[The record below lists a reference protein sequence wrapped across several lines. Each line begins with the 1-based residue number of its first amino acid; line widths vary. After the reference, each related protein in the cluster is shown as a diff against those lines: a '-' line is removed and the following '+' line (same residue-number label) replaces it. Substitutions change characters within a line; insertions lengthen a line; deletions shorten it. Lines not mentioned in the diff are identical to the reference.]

1 MFLFGGACPL
11 LTSSNRPTLSRQP
24 TQQVSSLFSLFFSL
38 FFTCFALRVYC
49 GSSVAVAHL
58 SPQRVGAQV
67 RAQSLGFTMTPGQP
81 VYRLVPLL
89 SCSETSILPY
99 KFLFL
104 PIIPPPRSLPS
115 LSRAQR

>member
-49 GSSVAVAHL
+49 GSSVAVVHL
-58 SPQRVGAQV
+58 SSPQRVGAQV
-67 RAQSLGFTMTPGQP
+67 RAQALDFTMTPGQP
-81 VYRLVPLL
+81 IYRLVPLSNL
-89 SCSETSILPY
+89 ALRLSILPY
-99 KFLFL
+99 KF
-104 PIIPPPRSLPS
+104 
-115 LSRAQR
+115 